1 MTSQNER
8 PVLYLVVCGA
18 GPAADI
24 TVLVSAAKEHGWQ
37 PCVIATPS
45 ATRFI
50 DLDELAH
57 LTGRPV
63 RSKHREPH
71 EPRGSLPRADAVIVA
86 PASFNTI
93 NKWAHGI
100 ADTYALDILAESVNY
115 GVPIVTIP
123 FVNTNLSNR
132 APFKESVARLRGEGV
147 TIIFGRGQWEPHP
160 PGTGS
165 ERSMDF
171 PWLLALNLAI
181 SDRKK
186 YTPPSS

>member
-1 MTSQNER
+1 MTTQNDH

-24 TVLVSAAKEHGWQ
+24 TVLASAAKEHGWQ
-37 PCVIATPS
+37 PCVIATSS

-50 DLDELAH
+50 DLDALAH

-132 APFKESVARLRGEGV
+132 TPFKESVARLRDEGV
-147 TIIFGRGQWEPHP
+147 TIIFGQGQWGPHP

-165 ERSMDF
+165 ERALDF
-171 PWLLALNLAI
+171 PWLLALDLATNNGDT
-181 SDRKK
+181 SA
-186 YTPPSS
+186 PGLP

>member
-1 MTSQNER
+1 MPADMSSQNDY

-24 TVLVSAAKEHGWQ
+24 AVLVSAAKERGWR

-63 RSKHREPH
+63 RCKHREPH
-71 EPRGSLPRADAVIVA
+71 EPRGSLPSADAVIVA
-86 PASFNTI
+86 PASFNTL

-115 GVPIVTIP
+115 GVPIVAIP
-123 FVNTNLSNR
+123 FVNTNLS
-132 APFKESVARLRGEGV
+132 S
-147 TIIFGRGQWEPHP
+147 
-160 PGTGS
+160 TGS
-165 ERSMDF
+165 ERALDF

-181 SDRKK
+181 EDRKK
-186 YTPPSS
+186 FSPPPS

>member
-1 MTSQNER
+1 M
-8 PVLYLVVCGA
+8 LYLVVCGA
-18 GPAADI
+18 GPAADV
-24 TVLVSAAKEHGWQ
+24 TVLVSAAKERGWQ

-50 DLDELAH
+50 NLEELARQ
-57 LTGRPV
+57 TGRPV
-63 RSKHREPH
+63 RSEHREPD

-100 ADTYALDILAESVNY
+100 ADTYALDILAESVSY
-115 GVPIVTIP
+115 GVPIVAVP

-132 APFKESVARLRGEGV
+132 TPFKESVARLRDEGV
-147 TIIFGRGQWEPHP
+147 TVIFGPGQWESHP

-165 ERSMDF
+165 ERAAAF
-171 PWLLALNLAI
+171 PWRLALDLA
-181 SDRKK
+181 
-186 YTPPSS
+186 TNGGTFTPSSG